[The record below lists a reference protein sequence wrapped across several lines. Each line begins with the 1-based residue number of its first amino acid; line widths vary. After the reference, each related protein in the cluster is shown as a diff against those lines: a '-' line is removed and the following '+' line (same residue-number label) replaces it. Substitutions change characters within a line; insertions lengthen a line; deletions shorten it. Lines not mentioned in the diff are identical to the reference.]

1 MIKKQNGFFSP
12 SIIIFIILGIGLITG
27 ILLADDYGRSR
38 DEELH
43 HQYALQTIEIY
54 KGLREPTNTVANL
67 RYYGPIFSVFVQLS
81 GRLIERVSGWHYA
94 DVHHFLYYASFL
106 LAVYS
111 FYMLSLRIT
120 GSSAAAAAALVFAS
134 QPVLFGHSFIN
145 PKDIPFMAFFLYSI
159 QVGLSQVD
167 RYVEKGQQESHE
179 KRLSV
184 PNVKLAWKSLNP
196 KRRYML
202 AVLAVFMLVVILD
215 LVFFH
220 TALGLAERTISR
232 AYEGAAQPWINRLFQ
247 RVATD
252 AYKTDLAF
260 YLTRLESQYQF
271 LRYPAAIGLL
281 ILTLCLFFRQLRLYP
296 GRFWGILFAGI
307 IAGLATSIRFF
318 GLYVLVLIGLYMLLV
333 SWRKTIRVL
342 PIYGLAALLTTYL
355 TWPFLWGAPVN
366 RFIEV
371 ITEMSSFAW
380 QGSVLYGGEL
390 FKAVDLPWDFIP
402 RMMLLQ
408 LTLPVLILLL
418 PGLYFTAR
426 QLLSASSGKKTYVII
441 LLWLIPPL
449 AAVMLPGTIFYDNFR
464 QVLFLVPP
472 IFIICTAGLGFLAE
486 KIRLW
491 PVKALVFFLAI
502 FPGVLGIARLHP
514 YEYAY
519 YNALAGGIS
528 GAAGR
533 YETDYWC
540 TATREGIEYLN
551 QEAPENT
558 VIGYNKGLEQVMP
571 FARTDLTVV
580 MSNSDGSSAETPP
593 DYIMLCLRGG
603 LARSDQ
609 LTADAFYKVEKSG
622 VPFLVIKEIH

>member
-12 SIIIFIILGIGLITG
+12 SIIILIILGIGLITG
-27 ILLADDYGRSR
+27 ILLADDYGQSR

-43 HQYALQTIEIY
+43 HLYALQTIEIY
-54 KGLREPTNTVANL
+54 KGLREPANTIANL
-67 RYYGPIFSVFVQLS
+67 RYYGPIYSIFVQLA
-81 GRLIERVSGWHYA
+81 GQLVEKVSGWHYA
-94 DVHHFLYYASFL
+94 DAHHFLYYASFL

-120 GSSAAAAAALVFAS
+120 GSSAAAAATLLFAS

-179 KRLSV
+179 RKLSV
-184 PNVKLAWKSLNP
+184 QNVKLAWKSLNP

-252 AYKTDLAF
+252 AYKTDLAV
-260 YLTRLESQYQF
+260 YLNRLESQYHF
-271 LRYPAAIGLL
+271 LRFPAAISLL
-281 ILTLCLFFRQLRLYP
+281 ILALYLFFRQLHLYP
-296 GRFWGILFAGI
+296 GGFWGILFAGI
-307 IAGLATSIRFF
+307 AAGLATSIRFF
-318 GLYVLVLIGLYMLLV
+318 GLYVLALTGLYMLLV

-342 PIYGLAALLTTYL
+342 PIYGLAALLTTYI
-355 TWPFLWGAPVN
+355 TWPFLWSAPVN
-366 RFIEV
+366 RFNEV

-390 FKAVDLPWDFIP
+390 FKAADLPWDFIP

-408 LTLPVLILLL
+408 FTLPVLILLL

-449 AAVMLPGTIFYDNFR
+449 AAVMLPGTVFYDNFR

-472 IFIICTAGLGFLAE
+472 VFLICTAGLGFLAE

-551 QEAPENT
+551 QEAPENA
-558 VIGYNKGLEQVMP
+558 VIGYNKGLEQVRV
-571 FARTDLTVV
+571 FARPDMTVLT
-580 MSNSDGSSAETPP
+580 SNAGKENNAPP
-593 DYIMLCLRGG
+593 LDYILVCLRGR
-603 LARSDQ
+603 LSPSDPSGETVIYQ
-609 LTADAFYKVEKSG
+609 VERDG
-622 VPFLVIKEIH
+622 VPFLIVKNEE